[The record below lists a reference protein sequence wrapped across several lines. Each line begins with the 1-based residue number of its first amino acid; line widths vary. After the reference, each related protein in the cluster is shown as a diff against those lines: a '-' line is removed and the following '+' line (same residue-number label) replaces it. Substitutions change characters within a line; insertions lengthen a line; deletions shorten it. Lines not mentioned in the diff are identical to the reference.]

1 MIKMIEQQPEEVE
14 THFQELAALQ
24 KSVGS
29 LNVTVRPIDVLHAN
43 AEEIDGTVR
52 EDSTLDPHRPWA
64 FPQAPTSQAT
74 LSLPVSKNE
83 VFDTNQ

>member
-1 MIKMIEQQPEEVE
+1 MIRMIEQQPEEVE

-64 FPQAPTSQAT
+64 FPRKTSFSGNSFSSCQQ
-74 LSLPVSKNE
+74 K
-83 VFDTNQ
+83 